1 MRHTSVK
8 QQPSWKKTAIYGA
21 VAVAMATSSGLAMAV
36 EANPPCDGSGDGTLS
51 VSTSAQCTPASTA
64 VATVASGVTIEV
76 TSGAAV
82 YYDNNLGD
90 DVEGAYVGSLTNNGT
105 IQSIG
110 VNTLSEP
117 NIGVDVG
124 NEILGTLT
132 NNGLIKASATSDG
145 GGSDAVAVGIREG
158 SQQYTLQGT
167 ISNTGTIQVDADDS
181 GYYADATGIYIA
193 NDVGTTGV
201 INNSGTI
208 NVNAMSS
215 NSWTDAT
222 GILVQGDVSGS
233 ILNEG
238 TLTTTATGNNGSY
251 AQGIRF
257 GSLTETGSITNAGTI
272 NVNATSSNSWA
283 DATGIAT
290 WGDVSGSIV
299 NEGTLTTTA
308 TGNNGSYAE
317 GIIVRSLTETGSITN
332 SGNIQTTAT
341 GGYANAIGVAVWNQ
355 AGRFTNSG
363 TIQATADRIHE
374 ESWGYAVGVELYNL
388 GSESGSATFENTATG
403 VIRAS
408 GLNGAQAYG
417 VYTNSYY
424 GGTTASIV
432 NAGEMTATAT
442 GGGDAYGLEVD
453 AYSGGVS
460 ITNSGTISAHADVG
474 EGTGFY
480 GYGYGDLTLQ
490 NSGTITG
497 TSGPDYNGYS
507 VYSHG
512 FNIDNT
518 SSGKLIGA
526 LYADGD
532 GEGGSIAVTNA
543 GLIDLPLFVTPE
555 ISLLGISS
563 SYSGF
568 VGGDFT
574 QTSTGTL
581 RIAAD
586 SANAGGYSQLY
597 VTGTANLAGTIDVN
611 VLNSGANLAIGNT
624 LYGVVQ
630 AGTLNGTFSQVT
642 DNSVLFNFK
651 DHYYVTAE
659 GEDYPT
665 PRVDLEVVKGLT
677 AEQSVIFTS
686 TLPALGAA
694 RTFDAIIDSGTSD
707 PGMQAVIDALGGLD
721 TEQKVSDAVS
731 QTMPLLTGG
740 SMQAAAHA
748 LSGINRVVQ
757 ARNENNRGLSSGDVF
772 AGDKHLWLKPFGS
785 RADQDDRNAVAGFKA
800 DTAGLVIGADG
811 AVSDITRAG
820 VAFAYARSDITSRS
834 AVAPQSADVDV
845 YKLIGY
851 GSYKLDER
859 TELNYQVDLGKNS
872 NEGRRSISFM
882 GTVASAKYDSLTA
895 HAGVGWG
902 RIVNLNERT
911 SWVPSVRADYT
922 WIKDSAYSETGAG
935 ALNLNVDGRSTQ
947 ELILAADAKVLHKL
961 NDATNL
967 TANVGVGYDTL
978 NKQASVTAA
987 FAGAPGLSFVTHG
1000 LEQDPWLVRGGFG
1013 LTHSYAKGVEV
1024 TARYDLEHRQGFN
1037 NQTVSVKARWA
1048 F

>member
-1 MRHTSVK
+1 MRHASAK
-8 QQPSWKKTAIYGA
+8 QQPSWKKTAINGA
-21 VAVAMATSSGLAMAV
+21 VVVAMATSSGLALAIDV
-36 EANPPCDGSGDGTLS
+36 NPPCDGSGDGTLS
-51 VSTSAQCTPASTA
+51 VSTSVQCTPASTA
-64 VATVASGVTIEV
+64 VATVAEGGTIDV

-82 YYDNNLGD
+82 YYSDNLGGG
-90 DVEGAYVGSLTNNGT
+90 EVGSLTNNGT

-110 VNTLSEP
+110 VNTWYETS
-117 NIGVDVG
+117 IGVDVG

-132 NNGLIKASATSDG
+132 NNGLIQASATSNQDG
-145 GGSDAVAVGIREG
+145 EGSYDASAVGIREG
-158 SQQYTLQGT
+158 SEQYALQGT
-167 ISNTGTIQVDADDS
+167 ISNTGTIQVDANDDGW
-181 GYYADATGIYIA
+181 GYYADAAGIYIT

-208 NVNAMSS
+208 NVNAQSS
-215 NSWTDAT
+215 NSEADAV
-222 GILVQGDVSGS
+222 GILVEGAVSGS
-233 ILNEG
+233 IINEG
-238 TLTTTATGNNGSY
+238 TLTTTTTATSYAEGY
-251 AQGIRF
+251 AQGIHV
-257 GSLTETGSITNAGTI
+257 GSLT
-272 NVNATSSNSWA
+272 
-283 DATGIAT
+283 D
-290 WGDVSGSIV
+290 
-299 NEGTLTTTA
+299 
-308 TGNNGSYAE
+308 
-317 GIIVRSLTETGSITN
+317 TGSITN

-341 GGYANAIGVAVWNQ
+341 GGYASAYGVTVWNQ
-355 AGRFTNSG
+355 AGQFTNSG
-363 TIQATADRIHE
+363 TIQATADLTNE
-374 ESWGYAVGVELYNL
+374 ESWGYAVGVGINNF
-388 GSESGSATFENTATG
+388 GSESGSASFENTSAG
-403 VIRAS
+403 AIRAS
-408 GLNGAQAYG
+408 GLHGAEAIG
-417 VYTNSYY
+417 VYAGTYY
-424 GGTTASIV
+424 GGTGSIV
-432 NAGEMTATAT
+432 NAGEITATAT

-453 AYSGGVS
+453 AYSGGISV
-460 ITNSGTISAHADVG
+460 TNSGTISAAADVG
-474 EGTGFY
+474 EGIGFS
-480 GYGYGDLTLQ
+480 GYGYGDLTLH

-543 GLIDLPLFVTPE
+543 GLIDLPLFVAAE
-555 ISLLGISS
+555 SS
-563 SYSGF
+563 PYSGY
-568 VGGDFT
+568 VGGDYT

-611 VLNSGANLAIGNT
+611 VLNSGANLALGNT

-630 AGTLNGTFSQVT
+630 ANTLNGTFSQVT
-642 DNSVLFNFK
+642 DNSVLFNFV

-659 GEDYPT
+659 GEDYLP

-694 RTFDAIIDSGTSD
+694 RTFDSLIGSGTSD

-721 TEQKVSDAVS
+721 TEAKVSDAVS

-772 AGDKHLWLKPFGS
+772 AGNKHLWLKPFGS

-800 DTAGLVIGADG
+800 DTAGFAIGADG
-811 AVSDITRAG
+811 ALSDVARAG
-820 VAFAYARSDITSRS
+820 VAFAYAKSDITSRS
-834 AVAPQSADVDV
+834 SVAPQSADVDV

-851 GSYKLDER
+851 GSHKLDEHS
-859 TELNYQVDLGKNS
+859 ELNYQVDFGKNN
-872 NEGRRSISFM
+872 NESRRSIDFM
-882 GTVASAKYDSLTA
+882 GTVANAKYDSLTA

-922 WIKDSAYSETGAG
+922 WIKDSSYTETGAG

-961 NDATNL
+961 NDATTL

-1013 LTHSYAKGVEV
+1013 LTHTYAKGVEV
-1024 TARYDLEHRQGFN
+1024 TARYDLEYREGFN